1 MLFRHRLLT
10 THYSPLTMNNHYND
24 DSEVWDIEIG
34 PRASA
39 FQLNLGELWR
49 YRDLVLLMVKRDFT
63 ARYKQTLLGPLWNFI
78 QPILTTIVSF
88 LIFNLVA
95 KLSSDGKNA
104 VLFQMS
110 GIIIWNY
117 FAACLTSTANTFI
130 ANAGIFGKVYFP
142 RLVTPLSVIISNL
155 VQLGIQLLLLASTM
169 LFFFFKNGETI
180 SIQSNWLLLPLII
193 LIMAGIGLGMGILI
207 SSLTTKYRDFVVLI
221 GFGVQLLMYGSAVN
235 YPLSVLENSSHSGS
249 VLIGIVK
256 WNPIST
262 LVESFRNILLGGSIR
277 YGMLG
282 YCAGFMVV
290 VLLLGIVMFN
300 RVEKTFMDTV

>member
-1 MLFRHRLLT
+1 MQDNAET
-10 THYSPLTMNNHYND
+10 
-24 DSEVWDIEIG
+24 EVWDIEIS
-34 PRASA
+34 PRTSA
-39 FQLNLGELWR
+39 FHLNLGELWR

-78 QPILTTIVSF
+78 QPMLTTIVSF
-88 LIFNLVA
+88 LVFNMVA
-95 KLSSDGKNA
+95 KLSTDGKNA

-117 FAACLTSTANTFI
+117 FAACLTNTANTFI

-155 VQLGIQLLLLASTM
+155 VQLGIQFLLLAVTI
-169 LFFFFKNGETI
+169 LYFFISRGETI
-180 SIQSNWLLLPLII
+180 AFGASWLLLPVII
-193 LIMAGIGLGMGILI
+193 LMMAGIGLGLGILI
-207 SSLTTKYRDFVVLI
+207 SSVTTKYRDFTVLI

-235 YPLSVLENSSHSGS
+235 YPMSVLENSSHSHS
-249 VLIGIVK
+249 FLVKLVK

-262 LVESFRNILLGGSIR
+262 LVEAFRNILLGGTVR
-277 YGMLG
+277 YDMLA
-282 YCAGFMVV
+282 YCAVFMLAA
-290 VLLLGIVMFN
+290 LLLGIVMFN

>member
-1 MLFRHRLLT
+1 M
-10 THYSPLTMNNHYND
+10 SNHYHD
-24 DSEVWDIEIG
+24 TTDTEVWDIEIG

-39 FQLNLGELWR
+39 FQLNLRELWR

-88 LIFNLVA
+88 LIFNVVA
-95 KLSSDGKNA
+95 KIDPDGKNP
-104 VLFQMS
+104 VLFQMT

-117 FAACLTSTANTFI
+117 FAACLTNTANTFI

-155 VQLGIQLLLLASTM
+155 VQLGIQFLLLASTM
-169 LFFFFKNGETI
+169 LFFYLKNGETV
-180 SIQSNWLLLPLII
+180 SINSNWLLLPLII

-207 SSLTTKYRDFVVLI
+207 SSVTTKYRDFVLLI
-221 GFGVQLLMYGSAVN
+221 SFGVQLLMYGSAVN

-249 VLIGIVK
+249 ILIAIVK

-282 YCAGFMVV
+282 YCGLFMVA
-290 VLLLGIVMFN
+290 VLFLGIVMFN